1 MRHSQPK
8 RLSVTRV
15 QRALTATATALALAA
30 GGLALTPAAPAAAS
44 TSDSTDAHKQSE
56 RKDQRATFDL
66 QAHRGG
72 LALTPEST
80 LPAFARALRVGVTTL
95 ELDLQITKDGE
106 AVVTHDR
113 VVNGSKCRDTAPVQP
128 GDPQFPFVGD
138 HVKDLT
144 LAQVRTLDCGSQTL
158 PQFPRQRPEPGAR
171 MPLLSEVFDLTRQY
185 RASGV
190 RFNIETKVEAG
201 APEQTAPR
209 EQFVQVAAR
218 EIEAARM
225 SKRVTIQSFDWG
237 ALMRM
242 REVAPRLPLVALD
255 NEQFLQ
261 VGQPGASPW
270 LGGIDIDDFG
280 GDPVAAIDS
289 FGAAAWSP
297 VQGNP
302 QGGSINDPGFT
313 PYPTR
318 AAITRAHARG
328 IKVIPW
334 TVDDRDTMAYFM
346 GLGVDGLITDVPD
359 ELRDLMAQ
367 RGYALPRQYQDPQAG
382 IVVPLAAA
390 HAHNDYE
397 HDRPLYDALDQGFT
411 SVEADV
417 WLVDGELLVAHDR
430 DKVVPGRTLESL
442 YLTPLRGRVG
452 ANGGS
457 VYRHWDGSLQLLVDI
472 KSDGP
477 QTYRAVSDTLVDYR
491 KMLTRFAPSYD
502 GGAVEVVISGNRPL
516 ADMVAQRTRY
526 AGYDGRLA
534 DLAGGLPAT
543 VMPLVSDNWGNNF
556 SWQGAGP
563 MPVAEQTK
571 LLSIVQRAHD
581 NGYRVRFWNTPDQ
594 PGLARTTLWAVL
606 SDSGVDHV
614 NTDDLVGLS
623 RFLLTR
629 GGALPSAA

>member
-1 MRHSQPK
+1 MRAPCPPRR
-8 RLSVTRV
+8 RLVASAAA
-15 QRALTATATALALAA
+15 ALICLGGVTATAPSASASAA
-30 GGLALTPAAPAAAS
+30 TRHAAAS
-44 TSDSTDAHKQSE
+44 SKPALKPALK
-56 RKDQRATFDL
+56 RLPRATFDL

-72 LALTPEST
+72 IALEPEST
-80 LPAFARALRVGVTTL
+80 LPAFARALRIGVTTL

-113 VVNGSKCRDTAPVQP
+113 VVNGSKCRDTAPVEP
-128 GDPQFPFVGD
+128 GDPVFPYVGD
-138 HVKDLT
+138 YVKDLS

-171 MPLLSEVFDLTRQY
+171 IPLLSEVFALTEQY

-218 EIEAARM
+218 EIAVAGMTR
-225 SKRVTIQSFDWG
+225 RVSIQSFDWG

-255 NEQFLQ
+255 NQQFLQ

-270 LGGIDIDDFG
+270 LGGIDIDDFD
-280 GDPVAAIDS
+280 GDPIAAIDS
-289 FGAAAWSP
+289 FGASAWSP
-297 VQGNP
+297 VQGDP
-302 QGGSINDPGFT
+302 QGGSVSDSGFT

-318 AAITRAHARG
+318 DAITRAHARG
-328 IKVIPW
+328 IRVIPW

-367 RGYALPRQYQDPQAG
+367 RGYRLPRQYQDPRARV
-382 IVVPLAAA
+382 VVPLAAA

-397 HDRPLYDALDQGFT
+397 HARPLYDALDHGFT

-417 WLVDGELLVAHDR
+417 WLVNGELLVAHDR
-430 DKVVPGRTLESL
+430 DKVVVGRTLESL
-442 YLTPLRGRVG
+442 YLMPLRQRIR

-457 VYRHWDGSLQLLVDI
+457 VYRHWDGALQLLVDI

-477 QTYRAVSDTLVDYR
+477 QTYQAISETLVDYR
-491 KMLTRFAPSYD
+491 RMLTKFAPSYAA
-502 GGAVEVVISGNRPL
+502 GAVEVVVSGNRPL
-516 ADMVAQRTRY
+516 AEMLAQRTRY
-526 AGYDGRLA
+526 AGYDGRLI
-534 DLAGGLPAT
+534 DLAGGLPAS

-556 SWQGAGP
+556 TWQGVGP
-563 MPVAEQTK
+563 MPTAEQTK
-571 LLSIVQRAHD
+571 LLAIVQRAHE
-581 NGYRVRFWNTPDQ
+581 NGYRLRFWNTPDE
-594 PGLARTTLWAVL
+594 PGPARTRLWAVL
-606 SDSGVDHV
+606 ADSGVDHL

-629 GGALPSAA
+629 GEAVPAAA